1 MHPHKTALAHE
12 TLQSHRAPLD
22 LRQRRLLILADGRRD
37 VAELTRML
45 GEDTPAR
52 IRALCEAGYL
62 QAGADDAPATTATRT
77 PAAPAPQAAAG
88 PAAAQPAAAIAAHP
102 PERRRSL
109 AAARLYVQ
117 GMLELQ
123 RHPQAAELRRRLQA
137 SRDDGAVFATLL
149 AALAALPGMTSAGY
163 AERVRQRVAEVLPE
177 ALLPQLRPLE
187 TA

>member
-62 QAGADDAPATTATRT
+62 QDDADEAPPPT
-77 PAAPAPQAAAG
+77 PDSVHAPAPAAARQTPTQA
-88 PAAAQPAAAIAAHP
+88 PAASPDTPH
-102 PERRRSL
+102 ERRRSL
-109 AAARLYVQ
+109 AAARMYIQ

-123 RHPQAAELRRRLQA
+123 RHPQAVELRQRLQF
-137 SRDDGAVFATLL
+137 SRDEQAAFATIL
-149 AALAALPGMTSAGY
+149 AALAALPAITSASY

-177 ALLPQLRPLE
+177 ALLPQLQALE
-187 TA
+187 PA

>member
-22 LRQRRLLILADGRRD
+22 LRQRRLLILADGQRD
-37 VAELTRML
+37 IAELTRML

-52 IRALCEAGYL
+52 IRELCAAGYL
-62 QAGADDAPATTATRT
+62 QDDADEAPPPT
-77 PAAPAPQAAAG
+77 PDAVHAPAPAAERQTPTQA
-88 PAAAQPAAAIAAHP
+88 PAASPDTPH
-102 PERRRSL
+102 ERRRSL
-109 AAARLYVQ
+109 AAARMYIQ

-123 RHPQAAELRRRLQA
+123 RHPQAIELRQRLQF
-137 SRDDGAVFATLL
+137 SRDEQAAFATIL
-149 AALAALPGMTSAGY
+149 AALAALPAITSASY

-177 ALLPQLRPLE
+177 ALLPQLQAAE

>member
-1 MHPHKTALAHE
+1 
-12 TLQSHRAPLD
+12 
-22 LRQRRLLILADGRRD
+22 
-37 VAELTRML
+37 
-45 GEDTPAR
+45 
-52 IRALCEAGYL
+52 
-62 QAGADDAPATTATRT
+62 
-77 PAAPAPQAAAG
+77 
-88 PAAAQPAAAIAAHP
+88 
-102 PERRRSL
+102 
-109 AAARLYVQ
+109 
-117 GMLELQ
+117 MLELQ

>member
-1 MHPHKTALAHE
+1 MHPHKTALARD

-52 IRALCEAGYL
+52 IRELCAAGYL
-62 QAGADDAPATTATRT
+62 QGDVDPALPATAMASTASVHATSPTTVQRAPT
-77 PAAPAPQAAAG
+77 PAETP
-88 PAAAQPAAAIAAHP
+88 H
-102 PERRRSL
+102 ERRRSL
-109 AAARLYVQ
+109 AAARMYIL

-123 RHPQAAELRRRLQA
+123 RHPQAVELRQRLQF
-137 SRDDGAVFATLL
+137 SRDEEAAFATILV
-149 AALAALPGMTSAGY
+149 ALAALPAITSASY

-177 ALLPQLRPLE
+177 ALLAQLPAPE

>member
-1 MHPHKTALAHE
+1 MHPHKTALARD

-52 IRALCEAGYL
+52 IRELCAAGYL
-62 QAGADDAPATTATRT
+62 QGDVDEAPPTTAAE
-77 PAAPAPQAAAG
+77 PAAPARA
-88 PAAAQPAAAIAAHP
+88 PAAAQQATTQTPTGTPH
-102 PERRRSL
+102 ERRRSL
-109 AAARLYVQ
+109 AAARMYIQ

-123 RHPQAAELRRRLQA
+123 RHPQAIELRQRLQF
-137 SRDDGAVFATLL
+137 SRDEQAAFATIL
-149 AALAALPGMTSAGY
+149 AALAALPGITSDSY
-163 AERVRQRVAEVLPE
+163 AERVRLRVAEVLPE
-177 ALLPQLRPLE
+177 ALLPQLQAAE

>member
-1 MHPHKTALAHE
+1 MHPHKTALARD

-22 LRQRRLLILADGRRD
+22 LRQRRLLILADGQRD

-52 IRALCEAGYL
+52 IRELCAAGYL
-62 QAGADDAPATTATRT
+62 QDDADEAPPPTPDAVHAPAPAAARQAPTQ
-77 PAAPAPQAAAG
+77 AAPAASPDT
-88 PAAAQPAAAIAAHP
+88 P

-109 AAARLYVQ
+109 AAARMYIQ

-123 RHPQAAELRRRLQA
+123 RHPQAVELRQRLQF
-137 SRDDGAVFATLL
+137 SRDEQAAFATIL
-149 AALAALPGMTSAGY
+149 AALAALPAITSASY

-177 ALLPQLRPLE
+177 ALLSQLPAAE